1 LKALPAGFI
10 ESPGE
15 RMPTAIEAA
24 SS

>member
-15 RMPTAIEAA
+15 RVPTAIEAA